1 MSPSSFVLPVD
12 CDKHVNKLEYLYV
25 HVLKMIQHDFK
36 KWNWEFYK
44 RYTEKITMHKY

>member
-25 HVLKMIQHDFK
+25 HVLKMIQHDLK
-36 KWNWEFYK
+36 K
-44 RYTEKITMHKY
+44 